1 MTVDLAGPRTRRHP
15 QQIWLLGLLAASL
28 VLASCGR
35 RATAGAGNE
44 SSAEPDK
51 LLYERAME
59 NIQDGKQEMGR
70 LTLQALMN
78 TYPESEYLAKAK
90 LAIADSYYQEGGASG
105 LLQSVAEYQ
114 DFITFFP
121 FLDEAAYAQMRIG
134 MAHYRRMEKPDRDR
148 TEAMAAEAAFQL
160 LLQKHP
166 EGPLAAEGQQ
176 RLREVQEVLAE
187 GDFRIASFYYIRG
200 ADRAAAARLQRL
212 VKRYPL
218 YSQADRVHWML
229 AAVYERNEGGQGAA
243 AQFYGQLAKDYPLS
257 PLTEAA
263 KAKLEKFGVSA
274 PQPDSDALARM
285 QQEAQLPRRRPG
297 FLGRSLG
304 MLKSGPDVS
313 MAARAGTPT
322 MTPADDQSQD
332 ALVPG
337 LPARI
342 GGASGLPAGAG
353 SRTDVS
359 VETVTPVQ
367 RSPAP

>member
-1 MTVDLAGPRTRRHP
+1 MAGPRTRKNPDR
-15 QQIWLLGLLAASL
+15 ILLLGLLAASL

-35 RATAGAGNE
+35 RATAEAGND

-59 NIQDGKQEMGR
+59 NIQDGKHEMGR
-70 LTLQALMN
+70 LTLQTLMN

-90 LAIADSYYQEGGASG
+90 LAIADSYYEEGASG

-121 FLDEAAYAQMRIG
+121 FLDEAAYAQMRVG

-148 TEAMAAEAAFQL
+148 TEAMAAEIAFQL
-160 LLQKHP
+160 LLQKYP

-187 GDFRIASFYYIRG
+187 GDFRIASFYYLRR
-200 ADRAAAARLQRL
+200 ADRAAEARLQRL
-212 VKRYPL
+212 VRRYPL
-218 YSQADRVHWML
+218 YSQADRAHWML
-229 AAVYERNEGGQGAA
+229 ATLYERHEEPEVATQHYARMV
-243 AQFYGQLAKDYPLS
+243 KDYPLS
-257 PLTEAA
+257 PLAETA

-285 QQEAQLPRRRPG
+285 QQEAQVPRRRPG

-337 LPARI
+337 LPARA
-342 GGASGLPAGAG
+342 GGASGLPAGTGAG
-353 SRTDVS
+353 TDVS
-359 VETVTPVQ
+359 VETVTPGQ
-367 RSPAP
+367 RLPAP